1 MSKKKETKTAT
12 ILIRL
17 NGDETTAALLA
28 DGYSPGRIK
37 IARARRNP
45 DDTYDAYEGARIAL
59 ARLYGK
65 EPFPEAAPKAK
76 PKPTK
81 PQRFKVGD
89 LARVKMPMNSF
100 RLYDKGDL
108 VKITEIRPS
117 GYYVQVVDGPRAE
130 FFSLTGK
137 FTFVSENELE
147 PSEAG
152 KRPAEKP
159 FQPSFQVGDIVRT
172 GDKFFAENCRN
183 QIGRVKS
190 VKRSCLS
197 AIDPGRIEY
206 AVQVFSDSLPC
217 PGTYAYQYCYE
228 GIDEPAPMTLLYREG
243 KEK

>member
-17 NGDETTAALLA
+17 NGDETMAALLA
-28 DGYSPGRIK
+28 DGYRPDRVE

-65 EPFPEAAPKAK
+65 EPFPEAK

-100 RLYDKGDL
+100 GLYDKGDL
-108 VKITEIRPS
+108 VKIMEVRPS
-117 GYYVQVVDGPRAE
+117 GYYVQVMGGPRAE

-137 FTFVSENELE
+137 FTFVSECELE

-172 GDKFFAENCRN
+172 GDRVFADTC
-183 QIGRVKS
+183 
-190 VKRSCLS
+190 RSCVGIIKKARPIS
-197 AIDPGRIEY
+197 ANRVDYEVRVVMNKNGVPRAYTLQFCHEMPG
-206 AVQVFSDSLPC
+206 
-217 PGTYAYQYCYE
+217 
-228 GIDEPAPMTLLYREG
+228 EPAPMTLLYRE
-243 KEK
+243 EKK